1 MDTRR
6 CWKSTKCDQNSF
18 PQAGRKRLPRVA
30 DPMHTRCW
38 EKGSL
43 RKVVRRW
50 SRQRKINQHHDS
62 KHSHKQC
69 GRMETRARYRQFTR
83 RRRKQAHGDTDDR
96 SSALLGNSDEV
107 IEEGP
112 PPLEGQRIQNA
123 VEASPPGPP
132 GFLLPLVFT
141 ELPRL
146 CVLYRPQF
154 GSKSSCV
161 VPKFAAVYSVA
172 TWCLADGY
180 SLHVFLHSLVVAFGH
195 R

>member
-1 MDTRR
+1 MEYRSKLAFVERLSQQSVEEALKTCKKRR
-6 CWKSTKCDQNSF
+6 QARRKRSRRQWRDSISELKHLRNRVKPRRWTHGDAGSLQSATKIASRRQE
-18 PQAGRKRLPRVA
+18 GKRLPRVA
-30 DPMHTRCW
+30 DPKHTCW

-96 SSALLGNSDEV
+96 SSALLGNSEEV

-112 PPLEGQRIQNA
+112 PPPPEGTMY
-123 VEASPPGPP
+123 
-132 GFLLPLVFT
+132 T
-141 ELPRL
+141 ECCRGQSA
-146 CVLYRPQF
+146 RT
-154 GSKSSCV
+154 
-161 VPKFAAVYSVA
+161 A
-172 TWCLADGY
+172 
-180 SLHVFLHSLVVAFGH
+180 
-195 R
+195 